1 MNIEELRNK
10 REILYKKNQRLF
22 VRRARLQKEIKKIMY
37 AENVTVDMEK
47 RKARLTEIRD
57 KIDKKR
63 FEIKKRTLELTELEM
78 IYNIDNRWC

>member
-1 MNIEELRNK
+1 MNIEELKNK

-22 VRRARLQKEIKKIMY
+22 VRRSRLQKEIKKIMY

-47 RKARLTEIRD
+47 RKDRLIKIRD

-63 FEIKKRTLELTELEM
+63 FEIKKQTFELTELEM
-78 IYNIDNRWC
+78 IYDIDNGWC

>member
-1 MNIEELRNK
+1 MDIEKLKNE

-47 RKARLTEIRD
+47 KDRLTKIRD

-63 FEIKKRTLELTELEM
+63 FEIKKRTFELTELEM
-78 IYNIDNRWC
+78 IYNIDNG

>member
-1 MNIEELRNK
+1 MNIEKLKNE